1 MLPSAV
7 WIRNVE
13 WPMNVTAAR
22 APSRGGG
29 RDGATSTRVGQGVRG
44 SRIIRGTALKGC
56 GTGPLGLKNRRP
68 SK

>member
-1 MLPSAV
+1 
-7 WIRNVE
+7 
-13 WPMNVTAAR
+13 MNVTVAR

-29 RDGATSTRVGQGVRG
+29 RPGATSTRVGQGVRG
-44 SRIIRGTALKGC
+44 SRIIRGTAVNGC